1 MFWRIILTNSVKIK
15 LSTIN
20 IHYVEFRA
28 SRSKLNSTRWFQ
40 LITNFN
46 LTTTFTLSS
55 RCKSNNS
62 YSRWRSAANIFKHNP
77 QWWKTKLVRY
87 LILGWCDGIK
97 IRIIVVVVVI
107 NFFHIRIIFFGI
119 RLKMP
124 HLDCIFIL
132 LCRWRL
138 EGTTFTG
145 RGVGQNISTCE
156 KIRTGQ
162 IIFRSRLLWC
172 CPCLDSCCGNY
183 G

>member
-97 IRIIVVVVVI
+97 IRIIVFCCCSYKLFSYKDY
-107 NFFHIRIIFFGI
+107 FFWAFA
-119 RLKMP
+119 LK
-124 HLDCIFIL
+124 
-132 LCRWRL
+132 
-138 EGTTFTG
+138 
-145 RGVGQNISTCE
+145 
-156 KIRTGQ
+156 
-162 IIFRSRLLWC
+162 
-172 CPCLDSCCGNY
+172 CLTLTVYSSCCVDDDWRALLLLVEE
-183 G
+183 